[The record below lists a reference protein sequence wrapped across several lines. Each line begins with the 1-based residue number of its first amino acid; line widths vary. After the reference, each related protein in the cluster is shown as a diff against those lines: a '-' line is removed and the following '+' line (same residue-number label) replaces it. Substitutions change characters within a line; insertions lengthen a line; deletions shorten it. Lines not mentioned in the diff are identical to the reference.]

1 MEQDW
6 KATRPIP
13 NAIHSQELL
22 GDVSASNADSNALTQ
37 WLQFL
42 LLLWSLTILSGLL
55 RMGNAP
61 ATVLV
66 CCDYRNAPHALQCLF
81 FIPVS
86 NLPFGSHTP
95 IRHNFKSRW
104 WLFGVL
110 SLSAESYHP
119 ELTFCVGW
127 SSQPLALFF
136 FLFCFVSFCCSNL
149 SVTVSRAGPR
159 EKKRARGGTQK
170 FLMFGCLVLRIK
182 TELNFS
188 C

>member
-13 NAIHSQELL
+13 NTIHFQELL

-42 LLLWSLTILSGLL
+42 LLLWSLAILSGLL

-95 IRHNFKSRW
+95 PIRHNFKSRW

-136 FLFCFVSFCCSNL
+136 FVLFCFFLLLQPLCNCFQ
-149 SVTVSRAGPR
+149 SRAKG
-159 EKKRARGGTQK
+159 KKESKRRHTK
-170 FLMFGCLVLRIK
+170 SPHVWLPCLK
-182 TELNFS
+182 N
-188 C
+188 